1 METEFEQ
8 LGLKITTR
16 EDYILVEPSKGIDL
30 LEVLFGLYKLL
41 SMSEFQDKNDVWVFR
56 EGKMNIAYSDLYKI
70 KEYVK
75 NNIPKFSKK
84 KKTAIVVETGMQ
96 RSLAEMYAEIE
107 GELPH
112 EIRVFSDFTSAE
124 EWIKKSFQVS
134 PKTSR

>member
-1 METEFEQ
+1 METEIEQ
-8 LGLKITTR
+8 LGLKIKTR

-41 SMSEFQDKNDVWVFR
+41 SMPEFQDRNDVWVFR

-75 NNIPKFSKK
+75 NNSPKFSKE

-96 RSLAEMYAEIE
+96 RSLAELYAEIE
-107 GELPH
+107 GDLSH

-124 EWIKKSFQVS
+124 EWIKKDFQVS
-134 PKTSR
+134 PKTNR